1 MFLEVSSLSKK
12 WRLEFEAALK
22 EMSRANPQIIASAIV
37 RTDGLVL
44 ASSLPKNADEGIV
57 GAMSAAVLNIG
68 NRSVNELERGELDKV
83 IISGSKGD
91 IVLCGVGSTA
101 VLSVITN
108 PDSNLGLV
116 LLEMRR
122 ASQKIQDILKQI

>member
-1 MFLEVSSLSKK
+1 MSKK
-12 WRLEFEAALK
+12 WRSEFEGALK
-22 EMSRANPQIIASAIV
+22 EMSRADPQIIASAIV

-44 ASSLPKNADEGIV
+44 ASVLPRNADEGIV

-68 NRSVNELERGELDKV
+68 NRSVNELERGSLDKV
-83 IISGSKGD
+83 IISASKGD
-91 IVLCGVGSTA
+91 IIICEVGSSTL
-101 VLSVITN
+101 LSAITN

-122 ASQKIQDILKQI
+122 ASQKIQEILKRI

>member
-1 MFLEVSSLSKK
+1 LSKR

-22 EMSRANPQIIASAIV
+22 EMSKADPQIIASAIV

-44 ASSLPKNADEGIV
+44 AAALPKNADEGIV

-68 NRSVNELERGELDKV
+68 NRSVNELNRGTLEKV
-83 IISGSKGD
+83 IISASKGD
-91 IVLCGVGSTA
+91 IVICGVGDSALLST
-101 VLSVITN
+101 ITN

-122 ASQKIQDILKQI
+122 ASQKVQEILKQI

>member
-1 MFLEVSSLSKK
+1 MSKK
-12 WRLEFEAALK
+12 WRLEFETTLR
-22 EMSRANPQIIASAIV
+22 EMSRADPQIIASAIV

-44 ASSLPKNADEGIV
+44 ASVLPKNADEGIV

-68 NRSVNELERGELDKV
+68 NRSVNELERGSLDKV
-83 IISGSKGD
+83 IISASKGD
-91 IVLCGVGSTA
+91 IVICGVGEATL
-101 VLSVITN
+101 LSAITN

-122 ASQKIQDILKQI
+122 ASQKIQEILIQI

>member
-1 MFLEVSSLSKK
+1 MSKK

-22 EMSRANPQIIASAIV
+22 EMRRANPQIIASAIV

-44 ASSLPKNADEGIV
+44 ASELPRNADEGIV
-57 GAMSAAVLNIG
+57 SAMSAAVLNIG
-68 NRSVNELERGELDKV
+68 NRSVNELNRGKLDKV

-91 IVLCGVGSTA
+91 IVICGVGDIA
-101 VLSVITN
+101 LLSAITN

-116 LLEMRR
+116 ILEMRR
-122 ASQKIQDILKQI
+122 ASDKIKEILKQI

>member
-1 MFLEVSSLSKK
+1 MSKK
-12 WRLEFEAALK
+12 WRLEFENTLR

-44 ASSLPKNADEGIV
+44 ASELPKNSDEGIV
-57 GAMSAAVLNIG
+57 SAMSAAVLNIG
-68 NRSVNELERGELDKV
+68 KRSVTELNRGKLDKV

-91 IVLCGVGSTA
+91 IVIRGVGGTA
-101 VLSVITN
+101 LLSAITN

-116 LLEMRR
+116 LLEMKR
-122 ASQKIQDILKQI
+122 AAEKIQELLKQI